1 MNILTFDIEEWF
13 HILDNNSTKTEAD
26 WTKYPSRIHENMERI
41 FQLLEE
47 TNQQATFFCL
57 GWVARKHPDII
68 RAIANRG
75 FEIATHS
82 DLHQLAYQQSR
93 SEFKNDLETSIKAL
107 EDITGKKIRAYRA
120 PGFSIKQENK
130 WVFEVLIENGIEVDC
145 SVFPAKRSHGG
156 FEQFG
161 VAEPCWIDIDGHRLK
176 EFPIN
181 TVNGLG
187 KSLIFS
193 GGGYFRLIP
202 YPILQQLTK
211 RSNYVMTYF
220 HPRDFDANQPMIEEL
235 SRLRKF
241 KSYYGLSGCLDKLK
255 ELMTDFPFID
265 LAKAEQL
272 VDWDTA
278 KIVKI

>member
-26 WTKYPSRIHENMERI
+26 WAKYPSRIHENMERI

-68 RAIANRG
+68 RSIANRG
-75 FEIATHS
+75 YEIATHS
-82 DLHQLAYQQSR
+82 DLHQLAYEQNR
-93 SEFKNDLETSIKAL
+93 KEFKNDLTTSINAL

-145 SVFPAKRSHGG
+145 SIFPAKRSHGG

-265 LAKAEQL
+265 LATAEKL
-272 VDWDTA
+272 VNWNKA